1 VNRRPDKGGS
11 LLQSRLFRGGDA
23 GGALANMDTVSI
35 LAVNQDTL
43 DEYEI
48 TQQVNAD
55 YTQKLV
61 RWINK
66 KKYWCAETE
75 GAGAP
80 EGEEA
85 LEMRVDEVFNFRLKK
100 KAKTELD
107 KVKEQMK

>member
-1 VNRRPDKGGS
+1 
-11 LLQSRLFRGGDA
+11 
-23 GGALANMDTVSI
+23 MDTVSI